1 MQQLFSSM
9 SGCKNTFDKSR
20 RNLKVAPQRSDSG
33 KSSTSSLTMS
43 QILNLKL
50 QQIYYIQVLQ
60 ATLLRV
66 YLFRHQKK

>member
-9 SGCKNTFDKSR
+9 SGCKNTFVNLKSR
-20 RNLKVAPQRSDSG
+20 RNLKQRSDSG
-33 KSSTSSLTMS
+33 KSSTSSLKMS

-66 YLFRHQKK
+66 YLFWHQKK